1 MSRQWRSP
9 TSKGTR
15 ILKDCLSCAIY
26 KALAVFIVGVR
37 GISLCFVYVKTAGTE
52 YLLAN
57 AAIAEPLES

>member
-1 MSRQWRSP
+1 M
-9 TSKGTR
+9 
-15 ILKDCLSCAIY
+15 KDCLSCAIY

-37 GISLCFVYVKTAGTE
+37 GISSFSAYVKTAGTE